1 MSARH
6 GATGGLGG
14 QHVHTSDE
22 RRDTLSPAAGAS
34 GDVGALLQ
42 GLRDRLPHG
51 AVTLTIRSPSGV
63 SGPGAKL
70 GVVQKGCGTE
80 KPVRGRHKG
89 LHHKLRGDFLRWG
102 AGAGDMPN
110 SGSRRRGQAIVQRQV
125 GTGEAARPLTRG
137 PQPPLFPATVTAAS
151 AGEDIEAQSF
161 KQDFSIIM
169 RAQGHSFKLPL

>member
-22 RRDTLSPAAGAS
+22 HRDTLSPAAGAS

-51 AVTLTIRSPSGV
+51 AVTLTIRSPSSV

-102 AGAGDMPN
+102 LAQGTCQTLGHAAEDRPLF
-110 SGSRRRGQAIVQRQV
+110 SGRV
-125 GTGEAARPLTRG
+125 GTGEAEASNTGSPAAPLPCHRYRRFCRRG
-137 PQPPLFPATVTAAS
+137 
-151 AGEDIEAQSF
+151 
-161 KQDFSIIM
+161 
-169 RAQGHSFKLPL
+169 H